1 MTWLIMTTTL
11 SKIILLTLPLPI
23 FPLSPLIHHRTYP
36 LISSLTPI
44 QCLFPCQVSEVSLL
58 MPRNEHDAFPPS
70 LSSLSHPHIPLLLFV
85 SLIAF
90 CLWWLSWQSL
100 SHFCSF
106 CSLWTLAAL
115 SAKLSSNKVSHREL
129 ICCDRSKA
137 CGETLPSRIIKQGS
151 EKVIILNE

>member
-70 LSSLSHPHIPLLLFV
+70 LSSLSHSHIPLLLFV

-90 CLWWLSWQSL
+90 LPLMTIMTKSFSFLFFLFSL
-100 SHFCSF
+100 DSG
-106 CSLWTLAAL
+106 
-115 SAKLSSNKVSHREL
+115 SSVCK
-129 ICCDRSKA
+129 
-137 CGETLPSRIIKQGS
+137 IIF
-151 EKVIILNE
+151 